1 MLGYEDFLINSF
13 FLSKV
18 TCCMQLILIEIKM
31 EKAATETE
39 TEIGKDGY
47 WKVSGCIGKTIYSR
61 ISEKKCKDCT
71 INSIH

>member
-1 MLGYEDFLINSF
+1 
-13 FLSKV
+13 
-18 TCCMQLILIEIKM
+18 M
-31 EKAATETE
+31 EKAETETE
-39 TEIGKDGY
+39 TETETERGKDGY

>member
-1 MLGYEDFLINSF
+1 
-13 FLSKV
+13 
-18 TCCMQLILIEIKM
+18 MQFILIEIKM
-31 EKAATETE
+31 EKAATETDR
-39 TEIGKDGY
+39 GKDGY

>member
-1 MLGYEDFLINSF
+1 
-13 FLSKV
+13 
-18 TCCMQLILIEIKM
+18 MQFILIEIKM

-39 TEIGKDGY
+39 TETERGKDGY